1 MTGWIGRYFDLAAF
15 PKPPP
20 TTNGLIT
27 NQFSEPKDGDKTR
40 RGPPAGHA
48 GVSHGNK
55 AERTVTLYARKCEAC
70 GRGHLFQL
78 PPRIKMVYDFAVDG
92 AMRIEC
98 VAYVIERAACKRCGV
113 ISAANP
119 PTIHGTSLGPRALGF
134 VEEYYA
140 KRSTDETVSHY
151 FEALYGFGISPNAV
165 WNARRALKNLLA
177 PAYRQILA
185 RIAEAPFVQFDESSF
200 KMNGKKGYV
209 WLVTTKDATYLVAA
223 PSRAA
228 IMLDRHFGRLLGM
241 PVVVDGYT
249 VYNAFPVKQRCWVHI
264 LRKAEKHAIKKGG
277 NYLSCYEEVSGVPA
291 APVPAIKKGG
301 NYLSCYRRLLAIYKR
316 IKGRE
321 SASCAE
327 CLDLE
332 RAVIEIAAAY
342 GEAEKKKE
350 HDGHKFKVTLEGAA
364 PCLFTFLRYPGM
376 PPHNNAAE
384 LEIRD
389 AVVLHRNVRHQL
401 SKPEGREVFSVLISV
416 ARTCH
421 KQGIFPRVA
430 VENLI
435 RDPDWHIFKPPE
447 QRCDS

>member
-1 MTGWIGRYFDLAAF
+1 MRPSEVSLLRRELVKVTTEYRNLQKKMAELEAGLAKRIMLLEIENDRLRLELAERDRRMEKYENSDSPSSTGSLYNAERTAFRKRMEREDADGRQDG
-15 PKPPP
+15 P
-20 TTNGLIT
+20 
-27 NQFSEPKDGDKTR
+27 EPKDGDKTR

-55 AERTVTLYARKCEAC
+55 AERTATLHVRKCEAC
-70 GRGHLFQL
+70 GRGHLSQL
-78 PPRIKMVYDFAVDG
+78 PPKIKMVYDFAVDG

-151 FEALYGFGISPNAV
+151 FEALYGFGISPNAI

-277 NYLSCYEEVSGVPA
+277 NYLSCY
-291 APVPAIKKGG
+291 
-301 NYLSCYRRLLAIYKR
+301 RRLLAIYKR
-316 IKGRE
+316 
-321 SASCAE
+321 
-327 CLDLE
+327 
-332 RAVIEIAAAY
+332 
-342 GEAEKKKE
+342 
-350 HDGHKFKVTLEGAA
+350 
-364 PCLFTFLRYPGM
+364 
-376 PPHNNAAE
+376 
-384 LEIRD
+384 
-389 AVVLHRNVRHQL
+389 
-401 SKPEGREVFSVLISV
+401 
-416 ARTCH
+416 
-421 KQGIFPRVA
+421 
-430 VENLI
+430 
-435 RDPDWHIFKPPE
+435 
-447 QRCDS
+447 